1 MKRLLLLLICAFT
14 IVSPKIQAQNQAV
27 ADSLEKVYTKGKL
40 NSSEKLVLLKR
51 MAEEQLEIEKKIRY
65 ADELIKLSGKLDS
78 VTYLFSGHLQKGNAF
93 RLQGDLSEA
102 LKENFEAAS
111 IADKYDLER
120 EKAIVNI
127 GIADIYSLMDSHDR
141 SVEYY
146 HEAIKELEDLNDL
159 ESLGSALLN
168 LGDEYFNRKKLDSA
182 LFYFERSGKIFRD
195 INYETGVGY
204 NLGNVGLVYA
214 AMGENE
220 KAEANMHK
228 AVQIL
233 EKTGDFYPVCVY
245 LRYMSDIYLEN
256 GKDTIAMDF
265 ALQSL
270 ELAKTYG
277 LQDEISEASLKVS
290 QLYENSGDV
299 PRAFQFY
306 KDYITYR
313 DRVRN
318 LSSTQEIANL
328 RADYEVAQK
337 QVEVDLLN
345 EERKNQKLVN
355 FIVIGIMLVI
365 AFLAVMLFRR
375 NRFIKKTSSIIEK
388 ERNRSDNL
396 LRNILPEETA
406 MELKEN
412 GRVKA
417 KKFEQVTVLFADFKD
432 FSRYAEHMDPEKL
445 LMNLDHY
452 FSEFDRIVE
461 KYNLEK
467 IKTLGDCY
475 MIAGGLPFPDETHTK
490 RTIQASF
497 EIIDFVN
504 KTRQDQSLPDA
515 SLEIR
520 IGIHTGPVVAG
531 VVGSKK
537 FAYDI
542 WGDTVNIAARLQT
555 ASEPGKIN
563 ISQST
568 CKMIDD
574 FYECDYRGKIE
585 VKNRGILKMFYVQ
598 RDSAA
603 NNHETYHGNK
613 QQHEANS

>member
-1 MKRLLLLLICAFT
+1 MKQFVFFLICAFIFSST
-14 IVSPKIQAQNQAV
+14 EIQAQNQAV
-27 ADSLEKVYTKGKL
+27 ADSLEKVYTSKDL
-40 NSSEKLVLLKR
+40 NSSDKLILLKQI
-51 MAEEQLEIEKKIRY
+51 AEEQLEIEKKIRY
-65 ADELIKLSGKLDS
+65 SDELIKLSKKLDS
-78 VTYLFSGHLQKGNAF
+78 TTFMFSGHLQKGNAY
-93 RLQGDLSEA
+93 RLKGDLSEA
-102 LKENFEAAS
+102 LKENFNAAS
-111 IADKYDLER
+111 IAESYNLER

-127 GIADIYSLMDSHDR
+127 AIADIYSLMDSHER

-146 HEAIKELEDLNDL
+146 HEAIKELEVLNDS
-159 ESLGSALLN
+159 EALGSALLN

-195 INYETGVGY
+195 IDYETGVGY

-220 KAEANMHK
+220 KAEENMHK

-245 LRYMSDIYLEN
+245 LRYMADIYLEN

-290 QLYENSGDV
+290 ELYESSGDL
-299 PRAFQFY
+299 PQAFQFY

-345 EERKNQKLVN
+345 QERKNQKLVN
-355 FIVIGIMLVI
+355 FIVIGIMLVVG
-365 AFLAVMLFRR
+365 FLAFMLFRR
-375 NRFIKKTSSIIEK
+375 NRFIKRTSAIIEK

-432 FSRYAEHMDPEKL
+432 FSRYAEHMEPEKL

-452 FSEFDRIVE
+452 FSEFDQIVE

-490 RTIQASF
+490 RTVQASF

-504 KTRQDQSLPDA
+504 KTRQDLSLPDA

-520 IGIHTGPVVAG
+520 IGIHCGPVVAG

-563 ISQST
+563 ISQSV
-568 CKMIDD
+568 CKLIDD

-598 RDSAA
+598 RESFPGHHKSYHRAQEQHQA
-603 NNHETYHGNK
+603 NG
-613 QQHEANS
+613 